1 MTIEKMTDSD
11 YGQLTAYTKQ
21 FTGLTPEMESVLAG
35 LSDQIKPHLP
45 TITDSFY
52 SVLQGIPK
60 AQPFLDGRIEGLKQT
75 HMKWLEQV
83 FTGPFDNDYTKSMY
97 HVGDVHVK
105 VNLPVEFMAGAM
117 TLVGTRI
124 NDILGEMLQDDPSRL
139 KQAITAVNA
148 VLGFTLM
155 VMQQSYESSRLAEE
169 LEKFLKITGMSRTL
183 FDNLASAYK

>member
-1 MTIEKMTDSD
+1 MTDNEYD
-11 YGQLTAYTKQ
+11 QLTIYTKQ
-21 FTGLTPEMESVLAG
+21 FTGLTPEMESILTG
-35 LSDQIKPHLP
+35 LFDLIQPHLP
-45 TITDSFY
+45 SITESFY
-52 SVLQGIPK
+52 SVLQEIPK
-60 AQPFLDGRIEGLKQT
+60 AQPFLEGRVDALKQT
-75 HMKWLEQV
+75 HMQWLEQL
-83 FTGPFDNDYTKSMY
+83 FSGPFDVNYVKAMY
-97 HVGDVHVK
+97 NVGDVHVK

-124 NDILGEMLQDDPSRL
+124 NEMLGDQLQNDPPRL
-139 KQAITAVNA
+139 KQSITAVNA

>member
-1 MTIEKMTDSD
+1 MTDTD
-11 YGQLTAYTKQ
+11 YDQLSIYAKQ
-21 FTGLTPEMESVLAG
+21 FTGLTPEMELILIG
-35 LSDQIKPHLP
+35 LSGLIKPHLP
-45 TITDSFY
+45 VITDSFY
-52 SVLQGIPK
+52 SVLQRIPK
-60 AQPFLDGRIEGLKQT
+60 AQPFLDGHIDDLKQT
-75 HMKWLEQV
+75 HIAWLEQV
-83 FTGPFDNDYTKSMY
+83 FNGPFDINYTKAMY

-117 TLVGTRI
+117 TLVSTRI
-124 NDILGEMLQDDPSRL
+124 NDILSELLSHDPTRL
-139 KQAITAVNA
+139 RQAVKAVNA

>member
-1 MTIEKMTDSD
+1 MTDID
-11 YGQLTAYTKQ
+11 YEKLTVYTKQ
-21 FTGLTPEMESVLAG
+21 FTGLTPEMEKLLTELAE
-35 LSDQIKPHLP
+35 QIKPHLP
-45 TITDSFY
+45 DVTDNFY
-52 SVLQGIPK
+52 NVLTQIPK
-60 AQPFLDGRIEGLKQT
+60 AEPFLAGRVDKLKQT
-75 HMKWLEQV
+75 HIRWLEQV
-83 FTGPFDNDYTKSMY
+83 FSGPFDVDYVQAMY

-117 TLVGTRI
+117 TLVAIEI
-124 NDILGEMLQDDPSRL
+124 NDRLGEILGSDPARL

-155 VMQQSYESSRLAEE
+155 IMQQSYESSRLAEE